1 MSTLVRWNPTRN
13 LVNEFDR
20 LFDTASNV
28 RRQTPTYWG
37 LAVDVAENED
47 GYIVVANV
55 PGMNPDDL
63 DITMEENV
71 LTIKGEVKAV
81 EEIESEQ
88 YHVRERRLGNFSRN
102 IRFPADVNVDG
113 IAASYENGVLTLD
126 VPKAEEVKPKR
137 ITVKV
142 E

>member
-20 LFDTASNV
+20 FFETASNV

-55 PGMNPDDL
+55 PGINPDEL
-63 DITMEENV
+63 DITMEEDV
-71 LTIKGEVKAV
+71 LTIKGEVKAT
-81 EEIESEQ
+81 EEIESDQ

-102 IRFPADVNVDG
+102 IRFPAEVDVDG
-113 IAASYENGVLTLD
+113 IAAAYENGVLTLN